1 MSAFYARSAWKFIE
15 LLPRFLFWFGEG
27 FEMHVAMSSS
37 TIVRCAESCAVYS
50 RLVRLKRWKAWG
62 READFGRKESQDS
75 QLVRLKRW
83 KAWRREADFDRK
95 ESRGD
100 FGRIPKLDKMKCFEG
115 LGEER
120 QTLAER
126 KVEATLKSYPRLD
139 RLKRWLTCER
149 RRIVTDSWID
159 RLKFRAREIDRLKFL
174 VLNMIPD

>member
-50 RLVRLKRWKAWG
+50 RLVRLKRWKAW
-62 READFGRKESQDS
+62 
-75 QLVRLKRW
+75 
-83 KAWRREADFDRK
+83 RREADFDRK

-126 KVEATLKSYPRLD
+126 KVEAAFKSYPRLD
-139 RLKRWLTCER
+139 RLKCWLTCER

-159 RLKFRAREIDRLKFL
+159 RLKFRAREIDRMEFL
-174 VLNMIPD
+174 VLNITFPTRQIENVGRSMTS

>member
-1 MSAFYARSAWKFIE
+1 MSAFYARSAFKLQ
-15 LLPRFLFWFGEG
+15 LLPWSLNWFGEG
-27 FEMHVAMSSS
+27 FDVAMTFSM
-37 TIVRCAESCAVYS
+37 IVRCAKSCAVYS
-50 RLVRLKRWKAWG
+50 QLVRLKRWKAWG
-62 READFGRKESQDS
+62 READF
-75 QLVRLKRW
+75 
-83 KAWRREADFDRK
+83 DRK

-100 FGRIPKLDKMKCFEG
+100 FDRIPKLDRLKRFEG

-139 RLKRWLTCER
+139 RLKCWLTCER

-174 VLNMIPD
+174 CAEHDSRLDRLKRWKVDG

>member
-27 FEMHVAMSSS
+27 FEMHVAMTSS
-37 TIVRCAESCAVYS
+37 TIVRCAKSCAVYS

-62 READFGRKESQDS
+62 READF
-75 QLVRLKRW
+75 
-83 KAWRREADFDRK
+83 DRK

-100 FGRIPKLDKMKCFEG
+100 FDRIPKLDRLKRFEG

-159 RLKFRAREIDRLKFL
+159 RLKFRAREIDRMKFL
-174 VLNMIPD
+174 VLNIIFPTR

>member
-50 RLVRLKRWKAWG
+50 RLVRLKRWKAW
-62 READFGRKESQDS
+62 
-75 QLVRLKRW
+75 
-83 KAWRREADFDRK
+83 RREADFDRK
-95 ESRGD
+95 ESQGD
-100 FGRIPKLDKMKCFEG
+100 FDRIPKLDRLKRFEG

-139 RLKRWLTCER
+139 RLKCWLTCER

-159 RLKFRAREIDRLKFL
+159 RLKFRAREIDRMEFL
-174 VLNMIPD
+174 VLNITFPTRQIENVGRSMTS